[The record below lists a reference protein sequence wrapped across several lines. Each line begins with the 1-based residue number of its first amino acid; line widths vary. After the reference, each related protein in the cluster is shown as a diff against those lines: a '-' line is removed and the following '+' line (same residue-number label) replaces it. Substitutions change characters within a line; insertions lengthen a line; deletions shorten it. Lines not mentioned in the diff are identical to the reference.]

1 MHVFEDVCV
10 LSTFIIKLIKRLH
23 DERTNSEIT
32 RSRLTHYTL
41 FKIENEWQKLSL
53 FQLHFAG
60 LLESSLM
67 SEQEM
72 KMLTKT
78 DKWDHL

>member
-32 RSRLTHYTL
+32 RSSVIHYTL
-41 FKIENEWQKLSL
+41 FENENEWQKNEPVPIKLSRASRK
-53 FQLHFAG
+53 FPDV
-60 LLESSLM
+60 
-67 SEQEM
+67 
-72 KMLTKT
+72 KT
-78 DKWDHL
+78 RNKKNL